1 MEQTIVQGDVTS
13 QHDLVASE
21 ESPREGASNGNE
33 GNSSQKL
40 PESLST
46 GNATMNAVFERTDSG
61 NALRI
66 VHHHGKELR
75 YCPEMRSWFYWGG
88 RKWVQDNEGYIER
101 IAKLMPS
108 YIETEARSFS
118 NSTMQNAYR
127 KWAHQSQSKQHIDA
141 MIALARS
148 EFEVLVLARQLDRN
162 PMLLNVLNGTLDLE
176 TCELRPHDPADLIT
190 KMAPVEYDPEAKC
203 PKWLEFLKRIMNDDQ
218 EMITFLQQAIG
229 YSLTGLTSAQVMH
242 FCYGLGANGK
252 TTFDFVK

>member
-1 MEQTIVQGDVTS
+1 
-13 QHDLVASE
+13 
-21 ESPREGASNGNE
+21 
-33 GNSSQKL
+33 
-40 PESLST
+40 
-46 GNATMNAVFERTDSG
+46 
-61 NALRI
+61 
-66 VHHHGKELR
+66 
-75 YCPEMRSWFYWGG
+75 MRSWFYWGG
-88 RKWVQDNEGYIER
+88 RQWVQDSVGYIER
-101 IAKLMPS
+101 VAKFVPAH
-108 YIETEARSFS
+108 IEAEAQLFS

-127 KWAHQSQSKQHIDA
+127 KWAHQSQSKQRIDA

-190 KMAPVEYDPEAKC
+190 KIAPVKYDPEAKC

-229 YSLTGLTSAQVMH
+229 YSLTGLTSPQVMH

-252 TTFDFVK
+252 TTFLETIRDILGDYAQKAPRGMLEAQQYASIPNDLARSLEHVSWCPTS